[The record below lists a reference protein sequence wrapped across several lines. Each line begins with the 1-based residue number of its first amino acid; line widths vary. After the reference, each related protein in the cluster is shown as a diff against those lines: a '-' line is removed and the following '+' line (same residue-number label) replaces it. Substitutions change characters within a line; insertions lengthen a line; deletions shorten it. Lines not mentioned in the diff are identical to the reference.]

1 MQMNERKPTLL
12 SIKQRTHI
20 RINTEQLAQEAGV
33 TLGQAY
39 TVEIG
44 GFVDIATAERVV
56 AAFTRLT
63 GMHCSLDDIQLQ
75 NVPPKLPG
83 R

>member
-1 MQMNERKPTLL
+1 MNERKPTLL
-12 SIKQRTHI
+12 SIKHRAHL
-20 RINTEQLAQEAGV
+20 RVNTEQLASEAGV

-44 GFVDIATAERVV
+44 GFVDIDIAERVV
-56 AAFTRLT
+56 AAFVRLT
-63 GMHCSLDDIQLQ
+63 GTHYTLDDIQLQ